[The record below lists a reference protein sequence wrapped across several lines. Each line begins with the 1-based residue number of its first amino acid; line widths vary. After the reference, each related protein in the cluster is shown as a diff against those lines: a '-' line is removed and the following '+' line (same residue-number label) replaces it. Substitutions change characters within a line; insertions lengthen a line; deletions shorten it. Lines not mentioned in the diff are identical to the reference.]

1 MVLIVLLSVALITG
15 VVLIIYQSMKLREMK
30 NQLAQLTTRNQELN
44 SVIHSG
50 ELKALRY
57 KLNPHLF
64 KNALNSI
71 QSHAYQTYYSMDK
84 LSGVL
89 DYILYES
96 DQPMV
101 SLSEEMNFALNFIEI
116 NRLKVSPLFDL
127 RVRNTIAEEETEGLK
142 VLPLVTVDLIE
153 NAFKHTNFQKP
164 DSFISI
170 HFHLNKGVFELHVSN
185 RVSEKPPLKKKNSGV
200 GLRNLEERLNIA
212 FEQRYHL
219 STFTEDDVF
228 HAKLQLKLD
237 GIAL

>member
-1 MVLIVLLSVALITG
+1 MLVAL
-15 VVLIIYQSMKLREMK
+15 VFIIYQNMKLRDVK
-30 NQLAQLTTRNQELN
+30 KQLTQLTTRNQELN
-44 SVIHSG
+44 SVIHSS

-71 QSHAYQTYYSMDK
+71 QSHAYQTYHSMDK

-89 DYILYES
+89 DYILYDS
-96 DQPMV
+96 DQPLV
-101 SLSEEMNFALNFIEI
+101 SLKEEMNFALNFIEI

-127 RVRNTIAEEETEGLK
+127 RVRNTLATEETEGLN

-185 RVSEKPPLKKKNSGV
+185 RISEKPPMKKKNSGV

-212 FEQRYHL
+212 FEQRYQL
-219 STFTEDDVF
+219 STFAEDDVF

-237 GIAL
+237 GTAL